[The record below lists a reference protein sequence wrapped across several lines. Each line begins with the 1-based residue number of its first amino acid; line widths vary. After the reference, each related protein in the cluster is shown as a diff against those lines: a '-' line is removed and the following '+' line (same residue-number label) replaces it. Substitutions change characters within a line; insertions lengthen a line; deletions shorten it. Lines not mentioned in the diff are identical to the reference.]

1 MPCFIPPQQ
10 LGPNLWLLGEHHL
23 CLYLIRDRDQAA
35 IYEVGMSGTTPLVL
49 AQLDHLGLAPEDVS
63 WVILSHAHSDHSA
76 GARGL
81 LEGLPQA
88 RLVLTAKS
96 WELLGRAS
104 TLGRF
109 SADDDFSSAEVIR
122 RSGLD
127 GPQAWPPLE
136 PLPGD
141 RLLLMEAG
149 ESLMVGG
156 QRVELLPG
164 AGHAPGGLLAW
175 LPGQGAFFASDSA
188 GFRHPDRPGFPL
200 YFVSYPDYMEV
211 LEGIAARHPSVL
223 GLGHQEALAGEQAA
237 RYLEDTVA
245 HLRAWH
251 QKIAQRFKQSGDQK
265 EVSAWLF
272 EAFYR
277 DELTIYSPA
286 NIAYCCGL
294 LVQRSLQAEGLSP
307 DVS

>member
-1 MPCFIPPQQ
+1 MPPFIPPRQ

-23 CLYLIRDRDQAA
+23 CLYLIRDQSQAA
-35 IYEVGMSGTTPLVL
+35 LFEVGMSGTTPLVL
-49 AQLDHLGLAPEDVS
+49 AQLAHLGLAPEDVA
-63 WVILSHAHSDHSA
+63 WVVLSHAHSDHSA

-81 LEGLPQA
+81 LAGLPKA

-96 WELLGRAS
+96 RELLSRPS

-122 RSGLD
+122 RAGLD
-127 GPQAWPPLE
+127 GPPAWPPLE
-136 PLPGD
+136 PLPEE
-141 RLLLMEAG
+141 RLQLMEAG
-149 ESLMVGG
+149 ESLLVGG
-156 QRVELLPG
+156 QRVEFLPG

-200 YFVSYPDYMEV
+200 YFVSYPDYLET
-211 LEGIAARHPSVL
+211 LEGIAARKPLVL
-223 GLGHQEALAGEQAA
+223 GLGHQGSLADEQAT
-237 RYLEDTVA
+237 RYLEDTLA

-251 QKIAQRFKQSGDQK
+251 QKIVQRFRQSGDQK

-286 NIAYCCGL
+286 NIGYCCGL
-294 LVQRSLQAEGLSP
+294 LVRRSLRAEGLIA
-307 DVS
+307 